1 MVICRSISIATI
13 SKSKLK
19 ARMLQ
24 IFREIEQ
31 SGEDLIVT
39 DHDQPVLRIQA
50 IAKKRSVGEVFG
62 ALQGQVIYNEDV
74 NTPTLDEWREAYLKA
89 HLPH

>member
-1 MVICRSISIATI
+1 MTAI

-31 SGEDLIVT
+31 SGEELIVT
-39 DHDQPVLRIQA
+39 DHGQPVLRSQA
-50 IAKKRSVGEVFG
+50 IAKKRGVEEVFG
-62 ALQGQVIYNEDV
+62 DLQGQVIYNEDI
-74 NTPTLDEWREAYLKA
+74 NAPTLDEWSEA
-89 HLPH
+89 

>member
-1 MVICRSISIATI
+1 MTTI

-31 SGEDLIVT
+31 SGEELIVT
-39 DHDQPVLRIQA
+39 DHGQPVLRIQA
-50 IAKKRSVGEVFG
+50 IARRRSVGEVFG
-62 ALQGQVIYNEDV
+62 ALQGKVIYYEEV
-74 NTPTLDEWREAYLKA
+74 NTPTMDEWGDT
-89 HLPH
+89 

>member
-1 MVICRSISIATI
+1 MTTI

-31 SGEDLIVT
+31 SGEELIVT
-39 DHDQPVLRIQA
+39 DHGRPVLKIQA
-50 IAKKRSVGEVFG
+50 LAAKRSVQDVFG
-62 ALQGQVIYNEDV
+62 ALQGQLIYNEDI
-74 NTPTLDEWREAYLKA
+74 NAPTFDEWSEA
-89 HLPH
+89 